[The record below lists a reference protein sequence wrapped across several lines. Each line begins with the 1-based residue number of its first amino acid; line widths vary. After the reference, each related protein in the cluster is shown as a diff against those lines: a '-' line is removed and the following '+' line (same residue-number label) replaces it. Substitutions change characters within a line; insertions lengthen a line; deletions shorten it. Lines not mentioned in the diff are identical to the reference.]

1 MKQKNFLKITF
12 LFFLTWISTFNLN
25 AQTTIYS
32 ENFSGQDDKGSIGPT
47 PTTDLSGVDWTVDIS
62 DTDLSANTDWFKVTS
77 EIFEARD
84 IDGDAIWISP
94 SINISGFTNVQFSLS
109 AVEDGTMEAAD
120 IFNTEY
126 RIDNGTWTAAS
137 TNGLLNDDFT
147 SATVSQLGLSGGTLE
162 IRVTMNNNAG
172 TEYHRLDDIL
182 VQGNPAS
189 SDPTITFDSATSTE
203 TETDA
208 TFTSANIPI
217 SVTNYDGNQIDI
229 DVAITG
235 GTAEPADY
243 SYTTQS
249 LSFSSDSTQ
258 NITIDINDDVDTD
271 NETIIFTITETSS
284 VTGLVISQA
293 THTLTITDDD
303 LPNIIINELLADPGS
318 VVDANGDGIVDSSDD
333 EFIEIVNTD
342 VVSYDLTGYTIE
354 DSSLR
359 YTFGATTIPAGGSVV
374 IFGGGTPTGIPGI
387 SDTVNESTILGLANT
402 GDTVYLKNADG
413 TIIATYTYGSEANSD
428 ESIGRSPDLTGSFV
442 KHETINSNPVSASP
456 GRYNT
461 TGEPFTT
468 NTWTGATDTS
478 WTTASNWSLGTVP
491 GSGDDVQ
498 IINTTNQPTTSGAV
512 TVNSISIASGSSL
525 IATSSFSGTVTY
537 NRALTNGSQWYYM
550 SSPVIGETYDNNW
563 ATSNSILSGQNLNK
577 GLSLYDNTT
586 YDTDTDAG
594 GSDTETGNWRYLQS
608 DNSNNGTFNVG
619 QGYGIIRDG
628 SGTISFT
635 GAGLYTDSQVIGITQ
650 GASTNFNMVGNPFTA
665 YLNLGDFFTDNN
677 GSVITDASAYFWN
690 GSGYDTKL
698 SGTDGSFE
706 IAPGQGF
713 FVEAAADTNLT
724 FDIADVTHQATET
737 FQKSSR
743 PEVHLFLSDG
753 KNKKYANIYYIDG
766 TTTGYDNG
774 FDGKLFEGV
783 EHSFALF
790 SHLVTDSEGKNFQ
803 IQSLPNSDLETMTIP
818 LGVKVEANKE
828 ISFTADALNLPS
840 NTKVFLEDRLTNT
853 FTSLDEANSEYK
865 ITTDVALDGIGRFY
879 LHTRSS
885 ALNIENLDLDNVSI
899 YKTDNSNLR
908 IVGLS
913 EGKAS
918 IKLFNILGKQVLKTT
933 FTSNGIKDISLPT
946 LTKGIYIVQLETE
959 TGKLNKK
966 ITLE

>member
-1 MKQKNFLKITF
+1 MKQKNFLKIF

-32 ENFSGQDDKGSIGPT
+32 ENFTGQDDKGSIGPT

-126 RIDNGTWTAAS
+126 RIDSGTWTAAS

-147 SATVSQLGLSGGTLE
+147 SATVSQLGLSGGSLE

-189 SDPTITFDSATSTE
+189 TDPTITFDSATSTE

-249 LSFSSDSTQ
+249 LFFSSDSTQ

-303 LPNIIINELLADPGS
+303 LPNIIINEILASPGTS
-318 VVDANGDGIVDSSDD
+318 TTASDSNFGDANGDGLRPDSRED
-333 EFIEIVNTD
+333 EFIEIVNLETTI
-342 VVSYDLTGYTIE
+342 VNIGGYTISE
-354 DSSLR
+354 TNGVVH
-359 YTFGATTIPAGGSVV
+359 TFSDPTNLPAGGSIVV
-374 IFGGGTPTGIPGI
+374 FGGGIPTDIPGL
-387 SDTVNESTILGLANT
+387 SVTSSSGNLELSNSGETVT
-402 GDTVYLKNADG
+402 LKNSEG
-413 TIIATYTYGSEANSD
+413 TTINVVTYSSLSNQSFARNF
-428 ESIGRSPDLTGSFV
+428 DLTGTGTGHNSIV
-442 KHETINSNPVSASP
+442 SNPVNFSP

-478 WTTASNWSLGTVP
+478 WTEASNWSLGTVP

-498 IINTTNQPTTSGAV
+498 IINTTNQPLASGAV
-512 TVNSISIASGSSL
+512 TVNSVTIASG
-525 IATSSFSGTVTY
+525 ATLTAQSTFTGSVTY
-537 NRALTNGSQWYYM
+537 NRSLATDNWYLM
-550 SSPVIGETYDNNW
+550 SSPVSGETYDSSWVIDNNIDDTTSSNGNIGI
-563 ATSNSILSGQNLNK
+563 AT
-577 GLSLYDNTT
+577 YTT
-586 YDTDTDAG
+586 TDDTWSYLQTG
-594 GSDTETGNWRYLQS
+594 GSGAFTNGKGFSIKQDATG
-608 DNSNNGTFNVG
+608 TV
-619 QGYGIIRDG
+619 
-628 SGTISFT
+628 SFT
-635 GAGLYTDSQVIGITQ
+635 GTLNTSDVSAAVATGGNDGYNLI
-650 GASTNFNMVGNPFTA
+650 GNPFTT
-665 YLNLGDFFTDNN
+665 NL
-677 GSVITDASAYFWN
+677 SSAMF
-690 GSGYDTKL
+690 L
-698 SGTDGSFE
+698 SGNTANLTSETIWVWNQGTDTYDAYVTGESF
-706 IAPGQGF
+706 ILAPTQGF
-713 FVEAAADTNLT
+713 FVSASTATNLT
-724 FDIADVTHQATET
+724 LAESYQTSTAGT
-737 FQKSSR
+737 FQKSANAKI
-743 PEVHLFLSDG
+743 ELYVTDG
-753 KNKKYANIYYIDG
+753 TNKRFVKMYYNPTATKSFDNGYDGEIFGGIKNSFELYTNLISNNVGKKYQ
-766 TTTGYDNG
+766 
-774 FDGKLFEGV
+774 V
-783 EHSFALF
+783 
-790 SHLVTDSEGKNFQ
+790 
-803 IQSLPNSDLETMTIP
+803 QSLPNSDLETMIIP
-818 LGVKVEANKE
+818 IGITSEANKE
-828 ISFTADALNLPS
+828 ITFTAEALNLPS
-840 NTKVFLEDRLTNT
+840 GIKVFLEDRFTNT
-853 FTSLDEANSEYK
+853 FTRLDEANSEYK
-865 ITTDVALDGIGRFY
+865 FTSDVALDGTGRFY